1 MKKIILFGILF
12 CSLCIQS
19 GAEDFQEL
27 KRQAAAGSE
36 DAQIALAEILQE
48 NGWNLQIL
56 YRSKMIPPN
65 RGTSA
70 ASDFEAGL
78 LATALLQQGGAVLS
92 DLALKGNATALYDM
106 MYAYRKG
113 LGVEKDL
120 SLSSSLL
127 HRLLPLLEKGARNGI
142 TRDETT
148 LGLIYWKGI
157 GVPKDPSRSEQL
169 FLRAVSQGS
178 TEALGFLGS
187 LYMENSS
194 TRKKGISILIK
205 AAEKGD
211 LKSQKALG
219 LIYHFG
225 QYGIPRD
232 PALSKQ
238 WLQQAQT
245 SGDLLSGI
253 LLHMNPSEDSPV
265 LIPSQKEG
273 ALAPQTVK

>member
-1 MKKIILFGILF
+1 MKKIYPFRNSFLQ
-12 CSLCIQS
+12 SLHPVRGRRLS
-19 GAEDFQEL
+19 GT

-92 DLALKGNATALYDM
+92 DLALKGNTTALYDM

-127 HRLLPLLEKGARNGI
+127 HRLLPLLEKAPG
-142 TRDETT
+142 TE
-148 LGLIYWKGI
+148 L
-157 GVPKDPSRSEQL
+157 
-169 FLRAVSQGS
+169 QG
-178 TEALGFLGS
+178 
-187 LYMENSS
+187 M
-194 TRKKGISILIK
+194 
-205 AAEKGD
+205 
-211 LKSQKALG
+211 
-219 LIYHFG
+219 
-225 QYGIPRD
+225 
-232 PALSKQ
+232 KQ
-238 WLQQAQT
+238 HW
-245 SGDLLSGI
+245 D
-253 LLHMNPSEDSPV
+253 
-265 LIPSQKEG
+265 
-273 ALAPQTVK
+273 

>member
-78 LATALLQQGGAVLS
+78 LATAL
-92 DLALKGNATALYDM
+92 YDM

-157 GVPKDPSRSEQL
+157 GVPIDPSRSEQL